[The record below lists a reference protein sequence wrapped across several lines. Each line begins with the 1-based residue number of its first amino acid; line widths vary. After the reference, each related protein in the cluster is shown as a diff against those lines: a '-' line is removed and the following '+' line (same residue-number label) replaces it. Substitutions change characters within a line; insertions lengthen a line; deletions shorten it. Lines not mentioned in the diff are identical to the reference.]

1 VVEAARMKGM
11 RTPFVFL
18 AVALV
23 LGGYIF
29 LIERHSATSDDA
41 ALNAKKVV
49 PKFERDKVT
58 HIETAGVVLDKKG
71 ESWRITKPADF
82 SADPAAIDDL
92 LSGVEFL
99 EAKRVIE
106 GKPNPAE
113 YGLDKPAFVLKLG
126 DVQLA
131 IGKDDA
137 TGKGVYVQR
146 AGDARVF
153 VVDRHIVAQV
163 NNADGFRDKRVFVL
177 DRASVKKVEVDA
189 VTLTHENNVWRL
201 KDGVRADAAKVGDLL
216 KAIEDLRIE
225 KFSECAVKRNI
236 AVDGTALPKLCIK
249 GLDKVAAEN
258 DSLRDRA
265 LLAMRDPKSI
275 AIESGGKKVALSHED
290 GGWKITAPQA
300 QAADDEA
307 VRKWIDDVFAYR
319 ALGFKPVAGNFPTTV
334 TLDKDVIHVSAPQ
347 GGRVFVRRGE
357 EPVMLEMHAE
367 VAQQFAPDPM
377 TFRSRKILSFVRFDA
392 RKLVT
397 NDEIAV
403 KGEAD
408 TWKLEKPAGVEAD
421 ADVMDKLLGALGD
434 LRAEK
439 FVAAPPQKDVRKLT
453 VTVEPPAGAKG
464 EKPKAETHTVEIAAD
479 CIARAD
485 DGPSFVVAKEHCG
498 ELRAHLATRKLL
510 TLAEDK
516 LTGLEIQRGG
526 KKETAEKRGPA
537 WYLGDTQVDQSKIDA
552 LVTLLR
558 GLSAQDAVAYGP
570 ANLAPRLSLRVK
582 TDGAPDAVLIVAADG
597 RARVSGRDVTY
608 QLPKDSV
615 AQLEKS
621 SLE

>member
-1 VVEAARMKGM
+1 MKGM
-11 RTPFVFL
+11 RTPVVFL

-29 LIERHSATSDDA
+29 LVERHSGTSDDA
-41 ALNAKKVV
+41 ALDAKKVV
-49 PKFERDKVT
+49 PKFERDKVG
-58 HIETAGVVLDKKG
+58 HIEIGAIVLDKKG
-71 ESWRITKPADF
+71 DDWRISKPIEAPADR
-82 SADPAAIDDL
+82 AAIDDL

-99 EAKRVIE
+99 EAKRIID
-106 GKPNPAE
+106 KPNPAE
-113 YGLDKPAFVLKLG
+113 YGLDKPRVTLRVG
-126 DVQLA
+126 EVQLA
-131 IGKDDA
+131 VGKDDA
-137 TGKGVYVQR
+137 TGKAVYVQR

-153 VVDRHIVAQV
+153 VVDKHFGDQMDKNVDAL
-163 NNADGFRDKRVFVL
+163 RDRRVFVF
-177 DRASVKKVEVDA
+177 DRATVKKVEVDGI
-189 VTLTHENNVWRL
+189 TLTHEGTTWKL
-201 KDGVRADAAKVGDLL
+201 GDGVRADGAKVGDLL
-216 KAIEDLRIE
+216 KALEDLRIE
-225 KFSECAVKRNI
+225 KFSECPVTRKI
-236 AVDGTALPKLCIK
+236 AVDGTPLPKLCIK
-249 GLDKVAAEN
+249 GLDKVAAES
-258 DSLRDRA
+258 DALRDRG

-275 AIESGGKKVALSHED
+275 AIESGGKKVALAHED
-290 GGWKITAPQA
+290 GGWKIMAPAA
-300 QAADDEA
+300 QAAEDDA
-307 VRKWIDDVFAYR
+307 VRKWIDDVAAYR
-319 ALGFKPVAGNFPTTV
+319 ALGFKPVAGSFPTTV
-334 TLDKDVIHVSAPQ
+334 TIDKDVIHLSAPT
-347 GGRVFVRRGE
+347 GGREFARRGD

-367 VAQQFAPDPM
+367 LAQQFAPDPM
-377 TFRSRKILSFVRFDA
+377 TFRSRKILSFIRFDA
-392 RKLVT
+392 KKLVT
-397 NDEIAV
+397 NDEVAV
-403 KGEAD
+403 KGDAD

-439 FVAAPPQKDVRKLT
+439 FVTTPPQKDIRKLV

-464 EKPKAETHTVEIAAD
+464 EKPKSETHTVEIAAD
-479 CIARAD
+479 CVARAD
-485 DGPSFVVAKEHCG
+485 GGASFVVAKEHCG

-510 TLAEDK
+510 TLTEDK

-570 ANLAPRLSLRVK
+570 ANLAPKLSLRVK

>member
-1 VVEAARMKGM
+1 MKGM
-11 RTPFVFL
+11 RTPVVFL

-29 LIERHSATSDDA
+29 LVERHGGSSDDA
-41 ALNAKKVV
+41 ALDAKRVI

-58 HIETAGVVLDKKG
+58 HIEVGAIVLDKKG
-71 ESWRITKPADF
+71 ESWRITKPVNFAAD
-82 SADPAAIDDL
+82 SAAIDDL

-99 EAKRVIE
+99 EAKRVLS

-113 YGLDKPAFVLKLG
+113 YGLDKPRVTVRAG

-131 IGKDDA
+131 VGKDDA
-137 TGKGVYVQR
+137 TGKAVYVQR

-153 VVDRHIVAQV
+153 VVDKHFGDQMDKNVDAL
-163 NNADGFRDKRVFVL
+163 RDRRVFVI
-177 DRASVKKVEVDA
+177 DRATVKNVRVEWVS
-189 VTLTHENNVWRL
+189 LTHEGAGWKL
-201 KDGVRADAAKVGDLL
+201 ADGVRADAAKVGDLL
-216 KAIEDLRIE
+216 KALEELRVE
-225 KFSECAVKRNI
+225 KFSECPVVRNI
-236 AVDGTALPKLCIK
+236 SVDGQGLPKFCVK
-249 GLDKVAAEN
+249 GLDKVTADPEA
-258 DSLRDRA
+258 LRDRG

-275 AIESGGKKVALSHED
+275 AIESGGKKVALVHED
-290 GGWKITAPQA
+290 GGWKMTAPQA
-300 QAADDEA
+300 QAAEDEA
-307 VRKWIDDVFAYR
+307 VRKWIDDVSAYR
-319 ALGFKPVAGNFPTTV
+319 ALGFKPAAGNFPTTV
-334 TLDKDVIHVSAPQ
+334 TIDKDVIHVSAPQ
-347 GGRVFVRRGE
+347 GGRVFARRGD

-367 VAQQFAPDPM
+367 LAQEFAPDPM

-397 NDEIAV
+397 NDEVAV

-408 TWKLEKPAGVEAD
+408 TWKLEKPAGVDAD

-439 FVAAPPQKDVRKLT
+439 FVTTPPQKDVRKLT
-453 VTVEPPAGAKG
+453 VTVEPPPGAKG
-464 EKPKAETHTVEIAAD
+464 EKPKSETHTVEIAAD

-485 DGPSFVVAKEHCG
+485 GGASFVVAKEHCG
-498 ELRAHLATRKLL
+498 ELRAHLDTRKLL

-516 LTGLEIQRGG
+516 LTGLEIQHGA

-537 WYLGDTQVDQSKIDA
+537 WYRGDTQVDQSKIDA
-552 LVTLLR
+552 LVSMLR

-570 ANLAPRLSLRVK
+570 ATLAPKLQLRVK
-582 TDGAPDAVLIVAADG
+582 TDGAPDTTLVVAADG

-608 QLPKDSV
+608 QLPKDSLS
-615 AQLEKS
+615 QLEKS